1 MDYHEFL
8 FESHVDH
15 TNSLLKHLYDTKS
28 FADVTLVCQDNFKL
42 QAHKFILSSF
52 SEVFELTLKMVND
65 VVNIPKVRK
74 EEMLLILQ
82 FMYIGKVEVPK
93 KNIVEFSQAVR
104 ELKVKFIND
113 ESLNIFVEEHVKEVK
128 KKVFKE
134 MKELL
139 EQNLKKVK
147 ELPDQDVK
155 EVKVKE
161 LQDEHVKD
169 IKVKELL
176 EEQFKEVK
184 EKELQVE
191 HVKEVKEKTSTKKK
205 RGPRSHTSWRCKE
218 CDLPLHR
225 EASYNAH
232 MDTVHHKTKW
242 KCLDCDITFKSQS
255 AFNYHRD
262 SVHIRLKHPCPQC
275 SQVMASKSNLT
286 LHIKAK
292 HMKIEYPCKQCSY
305 KGTQAS
311 SLRRHMILKHTVA
324 KHDKLVEKY
333 W

>member
-8 FESHVDH
+8 FDSHVDH
-15 TNSLLKHLYDTKS
+15 TNSILKDLHDTKS

-42 QAHKFILSSF
+42 KAHKFILSSY

-65 VVNIPKVRK
+65 VVNIPKVRQ

-104 ELKVKFIND
+104 ELKVKYIND
-113 ESLNIFVEEHVKEVK
+113 ESINRFVEEHVKEVK
-128 KKVFKE
+128 KKELLEEQFKE

-139 EQNLKKVK
+139 EQNLMKVK
-147 ELPDQDVK
+147 ELQEEHVK

-161 LQDEHVKD
+161 L
-169 IKVKELL
+169 L
-176 EEQFKEVK
+176 EEQIKEVK
-184 EKELQVE
+184 AKELQVE
-191 HVKEVKEKTSTKKK
+191 HVKEVKEKISTKKK
-205 RGPRSHTSWRCKE
+205 RGPRSHISWRCKE

-225 EASYNAH
+225 EASYNVH

-262 SVHIRLKHPCPQC
+262 SVHIQLKHPCPHC
-275 SQVMASKSNLT
+275 FKVVASKSNLT

-292 HMKIEYPCKQCSY
+292 HMKIEYPCKQCPY